1 MPKSRRSAPSRR
13 RTRILLLHGPNLNL
27 LGTRE
32 PEIYGKENLQTIN
45 QRLSQLARARGA
57 LLEIHQSNHEGALIE
72 RVHQAKKQG
81 ATWIIVN
88 PGGLTHTSVALR
100 DALAAVSIPFV
111 EVHLSNIHAREPFRR
126 HSYFSDLAAGTI
138 CGLGSLGYDLALQ
151 FVLNRSVDA

>member
-1 MPKSRRSAPSRR
+1 
-13 RTRILLLHGPNLNL
+13 LLHGPNLNL

-32 PEIYGKENLQTIN
+32 PEIYGTESLERIN
-45 QRLSQLARARGA
+45 KRLTQLARARGA
-57 LLEIHQSNHEGALIE
+57 LLEIYQSNHEGALIE

-81 ATWIIVN
+81 ASWIIVN

-100 DALAAVSIPFV
+100 DALAAVSIPFI

-138 CGLGSLGYDLALQ
+138 CGLGGPRYDLALQ
-151 FVLNRSVDA
+151 FALNRSADA